1 MMRALLLLTGA
12 AVIAFA
18 AGCAAPAARSV
29 AVVPGGDAER
39 GAEVIRARECG
50 TCHRIPGIRNA
61 DGLAAPPLDWMARR
75 TYIAGRAPNN
85 PETMVQWV
93 RAPETIDPATAM
105 PNLGLSAQQSRD
117 VAAYLFTLR

>member
-1 MMRALLLLTGA
+1 MRALLLLAGA
-12 AVIAFA
+12 AVLAFPS
-18 AGCAAPAARSV
+18 GCAAPAARSI
-29 AVVPGGDAER
+29 AVVPGGDAAR

>member
-12 AVIAFA
+12 AAIACA
-18 AGCAAPAARSV
+18 AGCAAPAARAM

-85 PETMVQWV
+85 PETMVLWV